1 MDMMGMIGYLAVYT
15 VQEISAED
23 RSGVWLGGV
32 TYHCWAVGR
41 DSWMWLHICLTS
53 GMCCYTT

>member
-23 RSGVWLGGV
+23 RRGVWLGGR
-32 TYHCWAVGR
+32 YIYCWAG
-41 DSWMWLHICLTS
+41 WLDVVAY
-53 GMCCYTT
+53 MFD